1 MTFTARSPQG
11 SYSII
16 LPGTWAEIPLADEE
30 AMRERIRSLVLR
42 QVGRN
47 DRLARTRRDAREEL
61 VSTAERARAAGAT
74 AFWMSLEV
82 LPGIP
87 LPAALIARDRA
98 WPEDAVADG
107 LGAARPLAER
117 LAAATPGAE
126 IIEQRTGPVARLREI
141 GDDAIGETREPSL
154 YLEYSV
160 PYPDDAG
167 LLTVSV
173 SAPTA
178 HDPELYTLFFD
189 AIVDS
194 LTWAERQTQEAM

>member
-1 MTFTARSPQG
+1 MTYTARSPQG

-16 LPGTWAEIPLADEE
+16 LPGTWAEVPLVDEE
-30 AMRERIRSLVLR
+30 TMRERIRTLVLQ

-47 DRLARTRRDAREEL
+47 DRLARMRRDAREEL
-61 VSTAERARAAGAT
+61 VTTAERARAAGAT

-98 WPEDAVADG
+98 WPEEVDAE
-107 LGAARPLAER
+107 RPLADR
-117 LAAATPGAE
+117 LAAATPGAQ
-126 IIEQRTGPVARLREI
+126 IIEQRTGPVARIREI
-141 GDDAIGETREPSL
+141 GEDVIGETREPSL

-160 PYPDDAG
+160 PYPADAG
-167 LLTVSV
+167 LLTISV

-194 LTWAERQTQEAM
+194 LTWAELQTEEVS

>member
-11 SYSII
+11 SYAIV

-30 AMRERIRSLVLR
+30 GMRERIRSLVLQ

-47 DRLARTRRDAREEL
+47 DRLARMRRDAREEL

-98 WPEDAVADG
+98 WPEEVDRERT
-107 LGAARPLAER
+107 LPER

-126 IIEQRTGPVARLREI
+126 IIEQRTGPVARIREI
-141 GDDAIGETREPSL
+141 GEDAIGETREPSL

-160 PYPDDAG
+160 PYPEDAG
-167 LLTVSV
+167 LLTISV

-194 LTWAERQTQEAM
+194 LTWADVVQPAAEEDS

>member
-30 AMRERIRSLVLR
+30 TMRERIRALVLQ

-47 DRLARTRRDAREEL
+47 DRLARMRRDAREEL
-61 VSTAERARAAGAT
+61 ISTAERARAVGAT

-87 LPAALIARDRA
+87 LPASLIVRDRA
-98 WPEDAVADG
+98 WPDG
-107 LGAARPLAER
+107 IDPALPLGER
-117 LAAATPGAE
+117 LAAATPDAQVF
-126 IIEQRTGPVARLREI
+126 EQRTGPVARIREI

-160 PYPDDAG
+160 PYPEDAG

>member
-30 AMRERIRSLVLR
+30 AMRERIRSLVLQ

-98 WPEDAVADG
+98 WPEGADADG

-194 LTWAERQTQEAM
+194 LTWAERQTQEAI

>member
-1 MTFTARSPQG
+1 MTFTARSPEG

-30 AMRERIRSLVLR
+30 AMRERIRSLVLQ

-98 WPEDAVADG
+98 WPEGAVAEG
-107 LGAARPLAER
+107 LGGARPLAER

-126 IIEQRTGPVARLREI
+126 IIEQRTGPVEI

-194 LTWAERQTQEAM
+194 LTWAERQTQEAK

>member
-1 MTFTARSPQG
+1 MTYTARSPQG

-16 LPGTWAEIPLADEE
+16 LPGTWAEIPLVDEE
-30 AMRERIRSLVLR
+30 TMRERIRTLVLQ

-47 DRLARTRRDAREEL
+47 DRLARMRRDAREEL

-98 WPEDAVADG
+98 WPEEVDAE
-107 LGAARPLAER
+107 RPLAER
-117 LAAATPGAE
+117 LAAATPGAQL
-126 IIEQRTGPVARLREI
+126 IEQRTGPVARIREI
-141 GDDAIGETREPSL
+141 GEDVIGETKEPSL

-160 PYPDDAG
+160 PYPGDAG
-167 LLTVSV
+167 LLTISV

-194 LTWAERQTQEAM
+194 LTWAELQTEEVS

>member
-30 AMRERIRSLVLR
+30 TMRDRIRALVLQ

-47 DRLARTRRDAREEL
+47 DRLAGMRRDAREEL
-61 VSTAERARAAGAT
+61 VSTAERARAAGAG

-98 WPEDAVADG
+98 WPDGVARD
-107 LGAARPLAER
+107 RPLPER

-126 IIEQRTGPVARLREI
+126 IIEQRTGPVARIREI
-141 GDDAIGETREPSL
+141 GDDLIGETREPSL

-189 AIVDS
+189 TIVDS
-194 LTWAERQTQEAM
+194 LTWAERQTEEVS